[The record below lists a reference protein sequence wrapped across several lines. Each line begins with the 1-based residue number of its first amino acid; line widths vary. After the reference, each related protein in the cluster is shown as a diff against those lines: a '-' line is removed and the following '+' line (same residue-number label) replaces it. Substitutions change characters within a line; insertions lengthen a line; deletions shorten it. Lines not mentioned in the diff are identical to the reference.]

1 MKEYEK
7 MSTSQIIGF
16 CLMAVFAGIMI
27 GISGMASL
35 LSSTRIECGL
45 GKFIGSFRFSR
56 GLYTILTF
64 EMKLFTGLVP
74 SIPTMHVKNLWK
86 LPVCF
91 ICNAIGVIAS
101 AWMLT
106 FMPVFQEVSTAGSAL
121 ISVKLN
127 MDTWA
132 MNAICSGILCG
143 VLITI
148 AVWALHHTLFKGLS
162 TSMGVILPIMV
173 FVFCGFDHSVA
184 NILYF
189 YFLGEFS
196 WRVVGYVLL
205 SIVGNVI
212 GGVLLPIAMMVRDMH
227 KGKEPEWI
235 EAEDISNDIEEVEE

>member
-1 MKEYEK
+1 MKPLEK
-7 MSTSQIIGF
+7 MKVNEVIGF
-16 CLMAVFAGIMI
+16 CLMAVFAGLMI
-27 GISGMASL
+27 GISGIASL
-35 LSSTRIECGL
+35 LAATRIEQGL
-45 GKFIGSFRFSR
+45 GKFIGSFMFSL

-74 SIPTMHVKNLWK
+74 SIPTMGVKNMWK

-91 ICNAIGVIAS
+91 LCNMVGVIAS
-101 AWMLT
+101 GWMST
-106 FMPVFQEVSTAGSAL
+106 FMPVFAEVSTAGSAL
-121 ISVKLN
+121 IATKLN
-127 MDTWA
+127 MDSWA
-132 MNAICSGILCG
+132 MNAVCSGVLCG

-148 AVWALHHTLFKGLS
+148 AVWALHHTMVKGLS

-196 WRVVGYVLL
+196 WRVIGYVLL

-212 GGVLLPIAMMVRDMH
+212 GGLLLPLAMLIRDMH
-227 KGKEPEWI
+227 KGKEKVEK
-235 EAEDISNDIEEVEE
+235 ELEEEFGEELAKH